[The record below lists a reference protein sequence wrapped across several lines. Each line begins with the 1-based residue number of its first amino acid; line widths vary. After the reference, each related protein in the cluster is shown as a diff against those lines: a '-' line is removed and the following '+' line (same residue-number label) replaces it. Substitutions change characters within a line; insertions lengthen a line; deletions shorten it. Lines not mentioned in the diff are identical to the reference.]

1 MMEKKQKERREREEG
16 GRFDRY
22 GWGNVLQDSLELLWF
37 TRGRW
42 HVVLPAR
49 SICMALLLPCLA
61 LPLSFSFLLFL
72 FLFVF
77 GFGGGGGVWFLEFW
91 FCLVVMERL
100 VFFEIRGFN

>member
-1 MMEKKQKERREREEG
+1 MDGGMCCRIRWSSCGLREEDG
-16 GRFDRY
+16 MLCCLRVPSAWPCF
-22 GWGNVLQDSLELLWF
+22 
-37 TRGRW
+37 
-42 HVVLPAR
+42 
-49 SICMALLLPCLA
+49 CLA
-61 LPLSFSFLLFL
+61 LPLSFNFLLSL